1 MTVTGIEPF
10 GQNRS
15 KVYLDEEFAFV
26 LYKGELSRYGI
37 REDAELPE
45 ETYREITDEVLTHR
59 AKLRCMNLLKS
70 MDRTEE
76 QLRQK
81 LRMGGYPP
89 EVIDTALDYV
99 KSFGYVNDAS
109 YAERYITG
117 RRESCSRLQMTRDLM
132 MKGLDRDVIEA
143 AFDEQEP
150 LDEDAQIQRW
160 LEKKGIDP
168 EHANQKEK
176 RRMYGFLMRKGFSSD
191 SIWRALCKNSP

>member
-1 MTVTGIEPF
+1 MTVTRIEPF

-37 REDAELPE
+37 QENAELPE
-45 ETYREITDEVLTHR
+45 ETYREIRDEVLAHR
-59 AKLRCMNLLKS
+59 AKLRCMNLLKA
-70 MDRTEE
+70 MDRTEGE
-76 QLRQK
+76 LRQK

-99 KSFGYVNDAS
+99 KGFGYVNDAA
-109 YAERYITG
+109 YAERYIAG

-160 LEKKGIDP
+160 IEKKGVDP
-168 EHANQKEK
+168 EHADQKEK

-191 SIWRALCKNSP
+191 SIWRVLCKNSP